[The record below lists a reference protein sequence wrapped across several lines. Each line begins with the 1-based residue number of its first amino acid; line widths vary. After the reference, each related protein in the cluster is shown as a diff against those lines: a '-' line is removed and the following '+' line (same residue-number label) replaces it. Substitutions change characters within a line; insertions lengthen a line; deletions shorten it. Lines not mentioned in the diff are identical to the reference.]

1 MGRTTVSSS
10 IGLRNLAIYLAAG
23 WSGFFVMGVELLGG
37 RLLAPYFGSSI
48 FVWGALIAVFMACL
62 AIGYLFGGH
71 WSLYAPSMRRL
82 GVLLIT
88 AALLALPV
96 PFAGDQVLDALSYMV
111 ADPRY
116 GSLGGSLLLFAAP
129 TIVSG
134 MVSPYAVRLLI
145 DDLEKSGRSAGRLY
159 FASTLGS
166 AAGTILTSFYLVA
179 WFELDTI
186 LFGMLALSILVG
198 TFLCMYER
206 APR

>member
-1 MGRTTVSSS
+1 M
-10 IGLRNLAIYLAAG
+10 GLRNSAIYLAAG

-82 GVLLIT
+82 GVLLIA
-88 AALLALPV
+88 AALLALPI

-111 ADPRY
+111 TDPRY
-116 GSLGGSLLLFAAP
+116 GSLAGSLLLFAAP

-198 TFLCMYER
+198 TFLCVYER
-206 APR
+206 KPR